1 MLARSGVGSRRGLEA
16 LIGEGRVRV
25 NGETA
30 RLGMKIA
37 PGDRVT
43 VDLKPVRLRFDAD
56 EAPRVLLYHKLP
68 GEIVSRDDPEGR
80 ASVFD
85 RLPRLRRGKWVA
97 VGRLDFN
104 TSGLLVLTDS
114 GDLAERMAHPRFAQE
129 REYAAR
135 VRGELS
141 AETIARLLAGI
152 RLDDGPARFD
162 SIVPGGGEGANR
174 WYSVVLHEGRNRE
187 VRRLFD
193 AVGHP
198 VSRLIRV
205 RFGPLRLPPR
215 LLQGRWEEL
224 AEDEVAQLRARLLG
238 TA

>member
-1 MLARSGVGSRRGLEA
+1 
-16 LIGEGRVRV
+16 
-25 NGETA
+25 
-30 RLGMKIA
+30 MKIA

-162 SIVPGGGEGANR
+162 SIVPDGGEGANR

>member
-1 MLARSGVGSRRGLEA
+1 
-16 LIGEGRVRV
+16 
-25 NGETA
+25 
-30 RLGMKIA
+30 MKII

-43 VDLKPVRLRFDAD
+43 VDLKPVRLRFGANQT
-56 EAPRVLLYHKLP
+56 ARVLLYHKP
-68 GEIVSRDDPEGR
+68 TGEIVSHDDPQGR
-80 ASVFD
+80 ASVFEH
-85 RLPRLRRGKWVA
+85 LPRLRGGKWLA

-141 AETIARLLAGI
+141 AETLARLLAGI
-152 RLDDGPARFD
+152 RLEDGPARFE
-162 SIVPGGGEGANR
+162 SIVPGGGEGTNR
-174 WYSVVLHEGRNRE
+174 WYSVVLREGRNRE

-205 RFGPLRLPPR
+205 RFGPLRLPSR

-224 AEDEVAQLRARLLG
+224 PATEVERLQMLLNAG
-238 TA
+238 